1 MDHLPFVVDLDCVHP
16 TTLLHFN
23 VVTYYSNT
31 RIDFVK
37 FFSSTLCQFIFRGP
51 ICHSHVKDV
60 RNNAV
65 HNDFFP
71 PI

>member
-1 MDHLPFVVDLDCVHP
+1 MDHLPFVVDLDCVHA

-37 FFSSTLCQFIFRGP
+37 FFFINAMSVYFSGP
-51 ICHSHVKDV
+51 YLSQSRERCKK
-60 RNNAV
+60 
-65 HNDFFP
+65 
-71 PI
+71 